1 MYTVTALREI
11 PAPAGEVW
19 LFLTEPGLVARWF
32 ADAERLAPGEPF
44 RFDFGDGD
52 YHAGRVVE
60 WEPGISLGLTWSFVD
75 LGPEYEVR
83 YSMLRR
89 RAGTELAV
97 QDRGAL
103 TVKEAECL
111 RVGWNEFLMRLEK
124 AVRQQGVA
132 RFRWRKMI
140 TLTARLEGDRREV
153 AAALSDPGWYAAE
166 LPGVSAEVHPRGSS
180 ELRGTLTRDGWRGA
194 STALRLTFEQV
205 RGGDYLYLT
214 HEGWGNLSCVCAAEE
229 RRGFVPLWQKALSR
243 LPLR

>member
-1 MYTVTALREI
+1 MYTVTAQREI
-11 PAPAGEVW
+11 PAPVGEVW
-19 LFLTEPGLVARWF
+19 SFLTEPGLVARWF
-32 ADAERLAPGEPF
+32 ADVERLAPGEPF

-60 WEPGISLGLTWSFVD
+60 WEPGIALGLTWSFVD
-75 LGPEYEVR
+75 LGPEYQIR

-89 RAGTELAV
+89 RAGTDLTV

-103 TVKEAECL
+103 TIKEAECL

-124 AVRQQGVA
+124 AVRQQAVA

-140 TLTARLEGDRREV
+140 TLTARLEGEREEI
-153 AAALSDPGWYAAE
+153 AAALSDPDWYAAGF
-166 LPGVSAEVHPRGSS
+166 PGVSAEVQPRGGS
-180 ELRGTLTRDGWRGA
+180 ELRGTLTRDGWGGA

-205 RGGDYLYLT
+205 RGRDYLYLT
-214 HEGWGNLSCVCAAEE
+214 HEGWGSLPGECAAEE
-229 RRGFVPLWQKALSR
+229 RRGFVPLWQRALSG